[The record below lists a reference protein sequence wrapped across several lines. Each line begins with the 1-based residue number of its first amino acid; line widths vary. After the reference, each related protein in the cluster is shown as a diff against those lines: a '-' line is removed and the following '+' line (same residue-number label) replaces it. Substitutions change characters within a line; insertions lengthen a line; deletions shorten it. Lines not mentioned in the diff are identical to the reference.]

1 MKKLFLMLA
10 CSSLCY
16 IGMNAQEQLVKEVEK
31 EVESAS
37 DFAAL
42 RAKLAPALVDD
53 VSKNDAYTWYV
64 AGKLEM
70 KAFDELYKKKLIGQ
84 EVDVKTMGSTLLSG
98 IDYMIKALPLDS
110 VPEVDKKTGEPKID
124 KKTGKP
130 KIKAKYSGKIIGV
143 LAESYT
149 PIQMIVADLHNGKEY
164 KSAIKAY
171 DLCANLPFMPFMK
184 DKMSQP
190 ADTIVGQYQFYKGV
204 ALWQDN
210 NPKDAVGAFADA
222 RKHGY
227 IAKEAFDYA
236 LNCANI
242 VQDFETVA
250 AIAKEALPVYGKQD
264 DQYVRILINYNV
276 NTQNYTEAEKILDQA
291 INDDP
296 QNAEFVNLKGIL
308 IENAKSIEEALP
320 YFKQAVDLD
329 PNSSKANF
337 DLGRYYFNKA
347 VKVRDERTDLNGE
360 ALSALTNPLYEQA
373 LPYLEKAY
381 ELDKENLDAKNAL
394 RNIYYQLGN
403 EEKLN
408 AIEAY

>member
-1 MKKLFLMLA
+1 MLA

-31 EVESAS
+31 EIEATS
-37 DFAAL
+37 DYDAL
-42 RAKLAPALVDD
+42 RKKIAPALVDET
-53 VSKNDAYTWYV
+53 SKNDAYTWYV

-70 KAFDELYKKKLIGQ
+70 KAFDELYKQKLIGQ
-84 EVDVKTMGSTLLSG
+84 NVDVKAMGSAILSG

-124 KKTGKP
+124 KKTGMP
-130 KIKAKYSGKIIGV
+130 KIKAKYSGKIINT

-149 PIQMIVADLHNGKEY
+149 PIQIVTEELYNGKDY
-164 KSAIKAY
+164 KNAIKGF

-184 DKMSQP
+184 EKMSQP
-190 ADTIVGQYQFYKGV
+190 ADTIVGYFHFFKGN
-204 ALWQDN
+204 ALWLED
-210 NPKDAVGAFADA
+210 NPKDAIGAYAAA

-227 IAKEAFDYA
+227 LVKPAFDYA
-236 LNCANI
+236 IQCANNL
-242 VQDFETVA
+242 QDFEAVA
-250 AIAKEALPVYGKQD
+250 AIAKEALPIHGKQD

-276 NTQNYTEAEKILDQA
+276 NTQNYAEAERILDQA

-347 VKVRDERTDLNGE
+347 VKVRDERTDLTGE

-381 ELDKENLDAKNAL
+381 ELDKENTDAKNAL